1 MEQNKRKKI
10 NGVNIRLLNSFFIVV
25 TALVFAFILLISY
38 NVNARFNAVKE
49 AINKF
54 IICEQSSKSI
64 KESSN
69 NLTELARMFVVSHDL
84 KYAHAYLRE
93 TEETKTQQK
102 AVHDLEQVC
111 STKDL
116 ALQRLK
122 IALTQSESLSSL
134 ELYAMRLACESD
146 PSITPPPG
154 IKDIILSSTDKL
166 LSRDQMR
173 LTAINNL
180 FGEGYLIYKTRV
192 NENCTLTVSSIEQQ
206 ITEEL
211 NLNANQ
217 LGESLLKLRLLFFVL
232 LLINMLLFIAF
243 AILIFHPLKEFE
255 TSIRRDEQ
263 LKLIGSVEFKNL
275 ASSYNENYELKE
287 RNQKDLLKKAEYDAL
302 TGILNRRAFDQIC
315 KTSAEHSRRIA
326 LVLIDMDNFKHIN
339 DTYGH
344 EGGDTALRELARL
357 LMETFRQDDYVA
369 RIGGDEFAAILPD
382 FKPER
387 KDLIIEKI
395 NHLNTALEHIKDDIK
410 PVSVSVG
417 IAFSE
422 VGFNTEVY
430 KNADRALYI
439 VKEKGKKGCEVY
451 SPEENRA

>member
-1 MEQNKRKKI
+1 MEQNSKKRI
-10 NGVNIRLLNSFFIVV
+10 NGVNIRILNSFFIVV
-25 TALVFAFILLISY
+25 TALVFTFILFISY
-38 NVNARFNAVKE
+38 SVNARFNAVKE

-54 IICEQSSKSI
+54 IICEQSSKTI

-69 NLTELARMFVVSHDL
+69 NLTELARMFVVTHDL
-84 KYAHAYLRE
+84 KYAHSYLRE
-93 TEETKTQQK
+93 TEEKKTQQK
-102 AVHDLEQVC
+102 ALHDLEQVC

-122 IALTQSESLSSL
+122 IALTQAESLTSL

-146 PSITPPPG
+146 DSIYSPAG
-154 IKDIILSSTDKL
+154 IAEITLSSADKVL
-166 LSRDQMR
+166 TKDEMQH
-173 LTAINNL
+173 TAINNL

-192 NENCTLTVSSIEQQ
+192 NENCALTVSSIEQQ
-206 ITEEL
+206 ITDEL
-211 NLNANQ
+211 NLNADE
-217 LGESLLKLRLLFFVL
+217 LGESLIKLRVLFLIL
-232 LLINMLLFIAF
+232 LLVNMMLFIAF
-243 AILIFHPLKEFE
+243 AIFIFHPLKEFE
-255 TSIRRDEQ
+255 TSIKRDEQ

-315 KTSAEHSRRIA
+315 KTSAEHKRRIA

-344 EGGDTALRELARL
+344 EGGDTALKELARL
-357 LMETFRQDDYVA
+357 LGEVFRQDDYIA

-395 NHLNTALEHIKDDIK
+395 NYLNKQLENIKDGIK

-422 VGFNTEVY
+422 LGFTTELY

-439 VKEKGKKGCEVY
+439 VKEKGKRGCEVY
-451 SPEENRA
+451 RPEDNDL